1 MPETII
7 FHALDLSGETT
18 LKLFLRKDDGSLL
31 NTGGDAL
38 AEISSSGVF
47 EATLAESRTGLGTL
61 SVRVCDGTETA
72 DNLLYDDFLPESST
86 VIGAMGVAVLDAA
99 TLTQL
104 DDIETAVDANTG
116 YLTAITSALSTL
128 AAKVRKYFQLSL
140 RKDAAIATDNAT
152 ELGEINANGGT
163 GAGAFANTT
172 ESNEAIRDRGD
183 AAWTTGSGGGSGSL
197 TQEDL
202 NAIIAGVQAVHL
214 NITEAVENCGL
225 TITKGDTWI
234 QDIDGLGDL
243 STKRITFALKADRRD
258 ADSAAIVFI
267 DEADG
272 LTYLNGAVAGT
283 PGDGAIEILDE
294 SAGDIRIR
302 LESAATKL
310 IPTGK
315 YVDAVKAIKDN
326 ADFTLR
332 NNGTTTVVYGVIQKI
347 S

>member
-1 MPETII
+1 MSEII
-7 FHALDLSGETT
+7 KFHALDLSGETT
-18 LKLFLRKDDGSLL
+18 LKLFLRTDDGSLL
-31 NTGGDAL
+31 NAGGDDL

-99 TLTQL
+99 TQTQINN
-104 DDIETAVDANTG
+104 IETGTNTLLSRVTTTVVTLWSN
-116 YLTAITSALSTL
+116 LTAMIT
-128 AAKVRKYFQLSL
+128 
-140 RKDAAIATDNAT
+140 
-152 ELGEINANGGT
+152 GT
-163 GAGAFANTT
+163 GASAKYTSGAL
-172 ESNEAIRDRGD
+172 SNAP
-183 AAWTTGSGGGSGSL
+183 TGSGGSGSL

-202 NAIIAGVQAVHL
+202 NAIISGVQAVHL

-267 DEADG
+267 DESDG

-283 PGDGAIEILDE
+283 PSDGAIEILDE
-294 SAGDIRIR
+294 GLGNIRIR
-302 LESAATKL
+302 LESSATKL

-332 NNGTTTVVYGVIQKI
+332 NNGTTTVVYGVIQEI